1 MMFGHS
7 HSTTLSTPD
16 TNSCSFRIR
25 GASSGPDHREVSDQ
39 NVYYLRDRSQHTFY
53 SAPRLIVLSL
63 ISWSCLTSRLHSVIH
78 SSTCMLRRTLNSS
91 RRLLLLQKLLLLEG
105 TPLSRQQFR
114 QITVSK
120 LPPTNKI
127 QKKKSKEHFFKSPE
141 R

>member
-1 MMFGHS
+1 MMYRSFSQYPPPAG
-7 HSTTLSTPD
+7 
-16 TNSCSFRIR
+16 TNRCSFRIR
-25 GASSGPDHREVSDQ
+25 GASSDYREVSDQ

-91 RRLLLLQKLLLLEG
+91 RRLLLLQKLLRLEG